1 MQPPVLHT
9 ILGQTF
15 WLSASRAIF
24 WESKKTLIV
33 SDLHLG
39 KSGHFRKA
47 GIAVPQQVLQEDMQR
62 LVSLLQYF
70 SPETVIVVGDFF
82 HSTANREHDFFRRWR
97 DDLSARIV
105 LVRGNHDIL
114 KADWYREAGIEVV
127 EDHLCIDSFCF
138 SHDRFEVPEGL
149 YTFSGHIHPGVVI
162 NGLGRQSLRF
172 PCFFFT
178 RDYCVLPAFGK
189 FTGLANMQP
198 AKEDVVYALV
208 EQSVIR
214 L

>member
-9 ILGQTF
+9 IHGQAF
-15 WLSASRAIF
+15 WLSAERAVF
-24 WESKKTLIV
+24 WESQKTLIV

-47 GIAVPQQVLQEDMQR
+47 GIPVPQQVLQEDMQR
-62 LVSLLQYF
+62 LVSLLHYF
-70 SPETVIVVGDFF
+70 NPETVIVVGDFF
-82 HSTANREHDFFRRWR
+82 HSTANREHEFFRRWR
-97 DDLSARIV
+97 EDLAPRIV

-114 KADWYREAGIEVV
+114 KADWYRDAGIEVV
-127 EDHLCIDSFCF
+127 EGHLCIDRFCF

-178 RDYCVLPAFGK
+178 PDYCVLPAFGK
-189 FTGLANMQP
+189 FTGLASMQA
-198 AKEDVVYALV
+198 AKEDAVYAVV
-208 EQSVIR
+208 EKAVIK